1 MICSNCSKENNENAI
16 FCKYCG
22 YKLSMIEENS
32 TLNNDKF
39 IEKSTRKS
47 VWKIIFN
54 ISKYLFF
61 VLMLIKK
68 ELSIKLVRERNPLLL
83 PSKHNI
89 LFGISLMPFIYNF
102 INKHYNLKSFKKIL
116 PIITPILIIVL
127 LVSTDLIIEGIYSKK
142 YDNSIQPYEKI
153 ENKIKSYGFKITA
166 LPSELIFQ
174 SNNETIFF
182 NLNQNIGFS
191 YMTSSKDYYLI
202 YMKEYNSWSGGNENN
217 TCNYIISS
225 VLSNDHVFDGY
236 TCNEYDKL
244 NIKNIK
250 LEFENL
256 LQKLGITLD
265 ELLDFVEYY
274 YYVKER

>member
-54 ISKYLFF
+54 ISKYLIGIFF
-61 VLMLIKK
+61 ILLGLLIIFIEKVLYGLYF
-68 ELSIKLVRERNPLLL
+68 
-83 PSKHNI
+83 I

-217 TCNYIISS
+217 TCLLS
-225 VLSNDHVFDGY
+225 VHLKIF
-236 TCNEYDKL
+236 L
-244 NIKNIK
+244 
-250 LEFENL
+250 
-256 LQKLGITLD
+256 
-265 ELLDFVEYY
+265 
-274 YYVKER
+274 